1 MKTIKPI
8 LKSVGV
14 GFFLATLAFMFMVR
28 VVNVNDDFA
37 GVAFFVFWPMLSYG
51 LWAIMG
57 HKQVISPKAPTE
69 LLSKPRPRSASGK
82 RLLVTAVLAVVVS
95 VVLAF
100 TINADVVGI
109 AFIPF
114 WIALYYGWPIL
125 SWRLPFLDLDKAP
138 PAPAPKRPRWL
149 RIVRGTLASLGAVLL
164 VFVCTSS
171 LVIVPISLCE
181 HRAQK
186 VANSINVGMT
196 VQEVLDTARDCD
208 VFQAGSESPYDAKAD
223 EDNIPAMSLS
233 WRRDGTYRT
242 YDLAAHQDISMTES
256 EAVERLHAK
265 LHDGYKWYFSYT
277 YTNVTPM
284 HVSFSVIFGPDG
296 RVVEVTPVHGWD

>member
-8 LKSVGV
+8 LKSVAL

-37 GVAFFVFWPMLSYG
+37 GVAFLVFWPMLSYG
-51 LWAIMG
+51 LWTIMG
-57 HKQVISPKAPTE
+57 RKQVISPKGVTE
-69 LLSKPRPRSASGK
+69 SLSKPKPRAGSGK
-82 RLLVTAVLAVVVS
+82 RFLFTAVLAVVLS
-95 VVLAF
+95 VALAF
-100 TINADVVGI
+100 SINADVVGI

-125 SWRLPFLDLDKAP
+125 SRRLPFLDLDKAP
-138 PAPAPKRPRWL
+138 AAPAPKRPLWL
-149 RIVRGTLASLGAVLL
+149 RIIRGTLASVGAVLL
-164 VFVCTSS
+164 AFVCMSS

-186 VANSINVGMT
+186 VASSIHVGMT
-196 VQEVLDTARDCD
+196 VREVLDTAKDCD
-208 VFQAGSESPYDAKAD
+208 VFHAGSDFPYDANAD
-223 EDNIPAMSLS
+223 GDNVPTVFLN

-265 LHDGYKWYFSYT
+265 LHDGYKWHFSYT

-296 RVVEVTPVHGWD
+296 RVTEVTPVHGWD

>member
-1 MKTIKPI
+1 VKKFKSL
-8 LKSVGV
+8 LKSVAL
-14 GFFLATLAFMFMVR
+14 GFFLATLANVFLVR
-28 VVNVNDDFA
+28 VVNVDDDFA
-37 GVAFFVFWPMLSYG
+37 AVAFFVLWPILSYG
-51 LWAIMG
+51 LWTMMG
-57 HKQVISPKAPTE
+57 REKVISPKAPNE
-69 LLSKPRPRSASGK
+69 LLSKPKPRSTSGK
-82 RLLVTAVLAVVVS
+82 RLLVTALLAIVLA

-100 TINADVVGI
+100 TINADVVWI

-125 SWRLPFLDLDKAP
+125 SRRVPLLDFDKAP
-138 PAPAPKRPRWL
+138 APTPKRPLWL
-149 RIVRGTLASLGAVLL
+149 RMLRGAGAFVGTAVLAIAGSASI
-164 VFVCTSS
+164 VV
-171 LVIVPISLCE
+171 VPIALCM

-186 VANSINVGMT
+186 VANSVHVGMT
-196 VQEVLDTARDCD
+196 VQEVLDAARDCD
-208 VFQAGSESPYDAKAD
+208 VFHAGSDFPWDKNAEG
-223 EDNIPAMSLS
+223 DNVPAMGLN

-256 EAVERLHAK
+256 EAVERLHAR

-277 YTNVTPM
+277 YVNVTPM